1 MKVLLAHPG
10 KQHSF
15 ETAKA
20 LKDAGVFYK
29 YITTVYDKE
38 GSLTHMFKN
47 LLRGK
52 NLKKANTRN
61 CPYLNDDD
69 VIQIYEWWGLLVL
82 LVSKI
87 PFLSKLYFH
96 LNLSLSNYF
105 ADKVAKIAVK
115 ENVDAI
121 IVYDGISRKGTEY
134 IKKHAPQIKTIMDVS
149 ISMRPFMK
157 ANFEKDMDKYHHN
170 GFHKEDAYLWKARY
184 ENVIRNELKF
194 VDYFFAPSSVVARSL
209 EYCGVEKEKIIIV
222 PYGVDISKFKFYSKE
237 FKNNKPLK
245 FIYVGQ
251 ISYRKGLHHLLKI
264 LATYDKDTV
273 LISLA
278 GAYKEDDN
286 IYRTF
291 KNISNINFMGY
302 VTRDVLAKEYQTSD
316 VFVLPSLGEGFAMVI
331 LEALST
337 GTPVLISNLAGGDD
351 AIENYQNG
359 IVYDALS
366 EDALKEKID
375 WFLNNRDKIPEMSM
389 KARQTALKY
398 TWDEYH
404 KKYAIELKEI
414 LEDE

>member
-29 YITTVYDKE
+29 YVTTVYDKE
-38 GSLTHMFKN
+38 KSLTHKFKN
-47 LLRGK
+47 ILRGK

-82 LVSKI
+82 LISKI
-87 PFLSKLYFH
+87 SFLTKLYFH
-96 LNLSLSNYF
+96 LNLSLSNHF

-121 IVYDGISRKGTEY
+121 IVYDGISRKGLEY

-170 GFHKEDAYLWKARY
+170 GFYLEEAYLWNKKY
-184 ENVIRNELKF
+184 ENVILNELKF
-194 VDYFFAPSSVVARSL
+194 VDYFFAPSNVVSQSL
-209 EYCGVEKEKIIIV
+209 EYCGINKNSIKIV
-222 PYGVDISKFKFYSKE
+222 PYGVDTGKFE
-237 FKNNKPLK
+237 FIPKGYHPGRPLK

-251 ISYRKGLHHLLKI
+251 ISYRKGLHHLLK
-264 LATYDKDTV
+264 LFTNYAPNKV
-273 LISLA
+273 AISLA
-278 GAYKEDDN
+278 GAYNEDDN
-286 IYRTF
+286 IYRAF
-291 KNISNINFMGY
+291 KNTQNINFMGF
-302 VTRDVLAKEYQTSD
+302 VTRDVLAQEYQNSD
-316 VFVLPSLGEGFAMVI
+316 VFVFPTLGEGYGMVV

-351 AIENYQNG
+351 AIDDYQNG
-359 IVYDALS
+359 LVYDALS

-375 WFLNNRDKIPEMSM
+375 WFLNNRDKIPEMSI
-389 KARQTALKY
+389 KARQSALKY

-404 KKYAIELKEI
+404 KKYATELKKI
-414 LEDE
+414 LEDG